1 MNING
6 EIDEEFAVIWMKLL
20 KRPNVTAILASPLTT
35 GRKISKILC
44 TLAADEYG
52 ELEYRWY
59 EETKKVKDLE
69 KRREVV
75 STEKCIIKKD
85 S

>member
-1 MNING
+1 MNEVG
-6 EIDEEFAVIWMKLL
+6 EIDEEFAVLWMKLL
-20 KRPNVTAILASPLTT
+20 QRPNVMQILGSPLTI

-52 ELEYRWY
+52 ELEFRWY

-69 KRREVV
+69 KRLEEV
-75 STEKCIIKKD
+75 S
-85 S
+85 